1 VRAIKRRNLN
11 WLPALLVAGLLLAH
25 VSLSR
30 MDLQRL
36 VACAA
41 TNNASRTPSPVC
53 RFYLEHVADSE
64 DAAQLAAGPGLA
76 YTFGIDDQPTRR
88 AVMERLLELGVDI
101 NAPAGTDG
109 LTPLNA
115 AILLND
121 AELAGFLL
129 ARGADPQARDA
140 HGHNADDYLDL
151 LREQDGMTDRSALS
165 TVIGRDTAQP

>member
-1 VRAIKRRNLN
+1 MRKLLYIAI
-11 WLPALLVAGLLLAH
+11 ALLVAGLLFAH

-30 MDLQRL
+30 MDVQRL

-41 TNNASRTPSPVC
+41 TNDASRIPSSVC
-53 RFYLEHVADSE
+53 MFYLQHFTGSD

-76 YTFGIDDQPTRR
+76 YAFEINDSHTQR
-88 AVMERLLELGVDI
+88 AVLERLLEIGVDI
-101 NAPAGTDG
+101 NAPSGVDG

-121 AELAGFLL
+121 AELVGFLL
-129 ARGADPQARDA
+129 ACGADAQAGDAHDRDA
-140 HGHNADDYLDL
+140 GDYLAL

-165 TVIGRDTAQP
+165 VVLERSTTWE